1 MQKKAKEEEK
11 VVLVELVLTAQG
23 IKYKDWRGV
32 AWRAMDGDNSISSEL
47 GRTCRSDGIGCK
59 SKSETPVKVIEIG
72 KDLFLVSR
80 DVLIFAG
87 DWPGS
92 VCYPVLVLYRIRNW
106 QFTLRLLGLLLSDE
120 DILLFNSV
128 CFPSSRG
135 KLT

>member
-1 MQKKAKEEEK
+1 M
-11 VVLVELVLTAQG
+11 
-23 IKYKDWRGV
+23 
-32 AWRAMDGDNSISSEL
+32 AWRAMDGDNSISW
-47 GRTCRSDGIGCK
+47 GRTCRSDGIGSK
-59 SKSETPVKVIEIG
+59 SKSKTPVKVIEMG

-87 DWPGS
+87 DWPVVIVPPSLCYIASGIGS
-92 VCYPVLVLYRIRNW
+92 SLVFLASS
-106 QFTLRLLGLLLSDE
+106 SDE